1 MTFSFYFANS
11 TRFSKSLCK
20 GDWGPFSS
28 GLTWLRTLRKPSF
41 VAVLKTRRFP
51 VAPLMIC
58 RVVRVLLAFANIS
71 VLMIPSTGR
80 GIDNPYEQIL
90 RLMAFS
96 TFPWYNSLKVL
107 STKSDGPE
115 STTIS
120 PCFPLAYRVN
130 VFIIFSVF
138 VRDMFCW
145 LGHNSSLVCYT
156 SYTSCFSQGISLCE
170 GMVHHSSHI
179 YYRLFGLAAIAWLLA
194 SACLLTIFVDGAVA
208 FGLCWVPFLLNLTT
222 FAVLSW
228 FLNSFACISFN
239 SRTLSAFMRPDKSR
253 SSRRPLRRR
262 EFDWQFKMT
271 CSLISLSGFA
281 KSQVFD

>member
-41 VAVLKTRRFP
+41 AAVLKTRRFP

-80 GIDNPYEQIL
+80 GINNPYEQIL

-170 GMVHHSSHI
+170 GMVHHSSYI
-179 YYRLFGLAAIAWLLA
+179 YYRLLGWLRLRD
-194 SACLLTIFVDGAVA
+194 SWRVRDSWRFLWMVLLP
-208 FGLCWVPFLLNLTT
+208 LCWGCVEFLSCWTLLR
-222 FAVLSW
+222 
-228 FLNSFACISFN
+228 
-239 SRTLSAFMRPDKSR
+239 SRFYRDS
-253 SSRRPLRRR
+253 
-262 EFDWQFKMT
+262 
-271 CSLISLSGFA
+271 
-281 KSQVFD
+281 